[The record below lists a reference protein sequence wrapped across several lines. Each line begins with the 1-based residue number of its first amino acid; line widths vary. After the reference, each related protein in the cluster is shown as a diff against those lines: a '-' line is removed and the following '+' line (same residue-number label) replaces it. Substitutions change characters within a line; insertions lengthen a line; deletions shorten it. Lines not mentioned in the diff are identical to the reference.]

1 MIQKSLLELQN
12 DLDNYGVLI
21 SFSGRFTQG
30 IIEELGEAV
39 KKYLEIEDR
48 PKNDIFNVFAVF
60 IEQTQNIKNYSTS
73 KEGSPVYNRIVSSGI
88 VTIGKSEN
96 GYFVC
101 SGNQIENQDVP
112 MLSEK
117 IENLVSLDKDALKK
131 LYKEQIKKELPPG
144 STSAGVG
151 LIHMARKAS
160 LPLEY
165 SVTPLDG
172 DFSFFVLKVIV

>member
-101 SGNQIENQDVP
+101 SGNQIEN
-112 MLSEK
+112 
-117 IENLVSLDKDALKK
+117 LVSLDKDALKK

>member
-1 MIQKSLLELQN
+1 MIQRNLLELQN
-12 DLDNYGVLI
+12 DLHNYGVLI

-39 KKYLEIEDR
+39 KKYMEIEDR

-60 IEQTQNIKNYSTS
+60 IEQTQNIKNYSAS
-73 KEGSPVYNRIVSSGI
+73 KEGSLAYERVVNSGI
-88 VTIGKSEN
+88 ITIGKSAN
-96 GYFVC
+96 GYFIC
-101 SGNQIENQDVP
+101 SGNQIENRDVP

-117 IENLVSLDKDALKK
+117 IENLIHLDKNALKK

-144 STSAGVG
+144 STSAGIG
-151 LIHMARKAS
+151 LIDMARKAS
-160 LPLEY
+160 LPLDY

-172 DFSFFVLKVIV
+172 DFSFFVLKVNV